1 MSDQLNFFQHGVVK
15 EKIQT
20 LVSTLTFNQN
30 LNETTIMQLLILK
43 FLECNINIDLS
54 FSDLHIY
61 LHRCHFCLTKW
72 SMARLAIWR
81 QYWINSSTSNSHV
94 LSSEMLL
101 LNSTNT
107 QTYRILIPEPVAVS
121 MLCRTTVFHNNHSH
135 KLITRSI
142 QLPY

>member
-30 LNETTIMQLLILK
+30 LNETTIMQQLILK

-61 LHRCHFCLTKW
+61 LHRCHFCLTK
-72 SMARLAIWR
+72 
-81 QYWINSSTSNSHV
+81 
-94 LSSEMLL
+94 
-101 LNSTNT
+101 
-107 QTYRILIPEPVAVS
+107 
-121 MLCRTTVFHNNHSH
+121 
-135 KLITRSI
+135 
-142 QLPY
+142 

>member
-61 LHRCHFCLTKW
+61 LHRCHLCLTKW
-72 SMARLAIWR
+72 SMVRLAIWH

-94 LSSEMLL
+94 LISEMLL
-101 LNSTNT
+101 LNCTNT
-107 QTYRILIPEPVAVS
+107 QYMQNPNSWTYGCQHAS
-121 MLCRTTVFHNNHSH
+121 QDYG
-135 KLITRSI
+135 TR
-142 QLPY
+142 P